1 MMAGIALGSVLAPLA
16 VAAFGA
22 RGAFLV
28 AGVFLPLLG
37 LVAWVRIRR
46 LDDRATVPGP
56 AFAVLSALP
65 FLAALPQR
73 ALEQLSWGA
82 MILDHPTDAVIIQ
95 EGASG
100 DLFFVVLEGEVSV
113 SQSGREIRRLGA
125 GDGFGEIALLRA
137 TPRTA
142 TVVAR
147 SPVRLAAVERD
158 DFLLAVTGQPVVRA
172 RADTLVDEYLAGDG
186 TGPAGSEAGSD
197 D

>member
-56 AFAVLSALP
+56 AFAALSALP

-100 DLFFVVLEGEVSV
+100 TSSSWCSRVRCPSARADARS
-113 SQSGREIRRLGA
+113 A
-125 GDGFGEIALLRA
+125 GSERG
-137 TPRTA
+137 TA
-142 TVVAR
+142 SAR
-147 SPVRLAAVERD
+147 SPSCARRPGRPRWSRGRRYGWPPSSATTSSSPSLVSR
-158 DFLLAVTGQPVVRA
+158 VVRA